1 MPLGANRLLVVSIT
15 TAVLLAASSCGL
27 GRADPQEQIRG
38 AVAATIAALPTYTPY
53 PPPLNP
59 TAAPPDL
66 IGLFCEYRFC
76 IGHPPDVSFFDV
88 SAQRNPT
95 DASSYSRGILA
106 GYTPNVVFIQLMWQ
120 EAPGVGDPQF
130 MLDLILVGAV
140 DSRSGNLIPQLI
152 GDLNVQYVPIT
163 SSASTQLPSG
173 GAAVWTCGGRAF
185 AWKTYTPQPQT
196 AQSLLIE
203 ALRKFRCAP

>member
-1 MPLGANRLLVVSIT
+1 MAVAS
-15 TAVLLAASSCGL
+15 AVLLAASSCGL
-27 GRADPQEQIRG
+27 GRADPQEEIRG

-59 TAAPPDL
+59 TPAPPDL

-95 DASSYSRGILA
+95 DASSFSRGILA
-106 GYTPNVVFIQLMWQ
+106 GYTSNVFIQLMWQ

-130 MLDLILVGAV
+130 MLDLILFGDV
-140 DSRSGNLIPQLI
+140 DSRSGNLNPQLI
-152 GDLNVQYVPIT
+152 GDLNVLYVPIS

-173 GAAVWTCGGRAF
+173 GAAIWMCGGRAF
-185 AWKTYTPQPQT
+185 AWKTYTAQPET
-196 AQSLLIE
+196 AQSLLID
-203 ALRKFRCAP
+203 ALRKFRCSS